1 MEKVRAVFKAG
12 EKESFRRNKKES
24 LSEKK
29 KKTNPFSKAKRTVG
43 NSWNFILGKH
53 LKQHVLSVCLMA

>member
-12 EKESFRRNKKES
+12 EKESFRRNKKEA

-29 KKTNPFSKAKRTVG
+29 KKKNLLVK
-43 NSWNFILGKH
+43 
-53 LKQHVLSVCLMA
+53 LKEL

>member
-12 EKESFRRNKKES
+12 EKESFRRNKKEA

-29 KKTNPFSKAKRTVG
+29 QTLLVQQKNLQEVLR
-43 NSWNFILGKH
+43 ILF
-53 LKQHVLSVCLMA
+53 LENIWSDMCVMSA

>member
-12 EKESFRRNKKES
+12 EKESFRRNKKEA

-29 KKTNPFSKAKRTVG
+29 KKQTLLVK
-43 NSWNFILGKH
+43 
-53 LKQHVLSVCLMA
+53 LKEL

>member
-12 EKESFRRNKKES
+12 EKESFRRNKKEA

-29 KKTNPFSKAKRTVG
+29 KKKTLLVK
-43 NSWNFILGKH
+43 
-53 LKQHVLSVCLMA
+53 LKEL

>member
-12 EKESFRRNKKES
+12 KKESFRRNKKEA

-29 KKTNPFSKAKRTVG
+29 QTLFVQLKELQEVLRI
-43 NSWNFILGKH
+43 FIPGKH
-53 LKQHVLSVCLMA
+53 LKRHVLSVCLMA